1 MTLLFCGHDLLE
13 SSRKRERGVV
23 GAGVGTK
30 LDDPRERWEG
40 SLLPSDPCSHSSTLS
55 SFSTLALVMVML
67 GLLSW
72 PGDAPGVR
80 LMHMVGSESDLPD
93 TRDVKFG
100 LALSHV

>member
-1 MTLLFCGHDLLE
+1 MYDMSVLT
-13 SSRKRERGVV
+13 
-23 GAGVGTK
+23 
-30 LDDPRERWEG
+30 
-40 SLLPSDPCSHSSTLS
+40 TLS

-93 TRDVKFG
+93 TLDVKFD
-100 LALSHV
+100 LTLSQVFFFGNLP